1 MANDLA
7 TIDFG
12 VTYTPTEI
20 KINNQ
25 ELLKD
30 QVKKYADKY
39 KGWSV
44 ITAESVD
51 GDKVVRADLNR
62 MKKGFDDKRKEI
74 KGEYNKPLKEFETQ
88 VKNMTSIID
97 EVLDP
102 LDEGIK
108 KVEENQRQQRKENVL
123 ELIHDIATEYNIDP
137 TEVSFDPKWTNKSI
151 TKKKLTDQIT
161 EGVRLL
167 QRQHKAYEINK
178 RLIEEHCKIK
188 DIDPAGWINQLTGE
202 RDAAEI
208 IDSIDQFLIEQDKQK
223 LAEQKRAEAEKARQ
237 ETLQQKV
244 GDKVINTETGE
255 VIDNKPSEYTVSIKL
270 TGTQAGII
278 RAMQQVNQFKDSF
291 EVSTEVIEKMS
302 EV

>member
-44 ITAESVD
+44 ITEESVD
-51 GDKVVRADLNR
+51 GDKLVRTDLNR
-62 MKKGFDDKRKEI
+62 MKKSFDDKRKEI
-74 KGEYNKPLKEFETQ
+74 KGEYNKPLKKFESQ
-88 VKNMTSIID
+88 VKDMTSIID
-97 EVLDP
+97 DVLGP

-108 KVEENQRQQRKENVL
+108 KIEENQRQERKENVL
-123 ELIHDIATEYNIDP
+123 GLIAEIAAGYNIDP
-137 TEVSFDPKWTNKSI
+137 AEVQFDPKWTNKSI

-161 EGVRLL
+161 DSVKLL

-188 DIDPAGWINQLTGE
+188 KIDPAGWIAQLSNE

-208 IDSIDQFLIEQDKQK
+208 IDSIDQFLIDQEKQK
-223 LAEQKRAEAEKARQ
+223 IAEQKLAEAEKAKQ
-237 ETLQQKV
+237 EALQQKI
-244 GDKVINTETGE
+244 GGKVINTETGE
-255 VIDNKPSEYTVSIKL
+255 VVDDKPSEYTVSIKL

-278 RAMQQVNQFKDSF
+278 QAMQQVNRFKDSF

>member
-12 VTYTPTEI
+12 VSYTPTEI
-20 KINNQ
+20 KINNK

-44 ITAESVD
+44 ITAESID
-51 GDKVVRADLNR
+51 GDKLVRADLNR
-62 MKKGFDDKRKEI
+62 MKKGFDDKRKKI
-74 KGEYNKPLKEFETQ
+74 KGEYNKPLKEFESQ
-88 VKNMTSIID
+88 IKDMTSVID
-97 EVLDP
+97 EVLEP

-108 KVEENQRQQRKENVL
+108 KVEDNQRQERKESVL
-123 ELIHDIATEYNIDP
+123 DMIAEIASKYNIDSSDVP
-137 TEVSFDPKWTNKSI
+137 FDPKWTNKSI

-161 EGVRLL
+161 EGVKLL
-167 QRQHKAYEINK
+167 QRQHKAYEVNK

-188 DIDPAGWINQLTGE
+188 NIDSAGWINQLSNE

-208 IDSIDQFLIEQDKQK
+208 IDSIDEFLIDQEKQK
-223 LAEQKRAEAEKARQ
+223 IAEQKRAEAEKAKQ
-237 ETLQQKV
+237 EALQQKV

-255 VIDNKPSEYTVSIKL
+255 LVEDKPSEYTVSIKL

-278 RAMQQVNQFKDSF
+278 RAMQKVNQFKNSF
-291 EVSTEVIEKMS
+291 DVSTEVTEKMS